1 MSKSVRT
8 SRRVERPVFRRKRR
22 IRVGLLLRQLLEILL
37 LLAGG
42 IGIVVLL
49 KRLPDQVDLMLLVS
63 QAISDLISSIQ
74 LLLEA
79 VVGLGGVVLIAAL
92 VVLAGVLILAGL
104 WRLVRLLRAL
114 LGPSKLQGR
123 R

>member
-104 WRLVRLLRAL
+104 WRLFRLLRAL
-114 LGPSKLQGR
+114 YGPSKLQR
-123 R
+123 RR

>member
-1 MSKSVRT
+1 MSKSVRS
-8 SRRVERPVFRRKRR
+8 SRRIERPVFRRKRR
-22 IRVGLLLRQLLEILL
+22 IPVGVLLRQLLEILL

-42 IGIVVLL
+42 IAIVVLL
-49 KRLPDQVDLMLLVS
+49 QRLPEQVDLMLLVS

-79 VVGLGGVVLIAAL
+79 VVGLGGVLLIAAL
-92 VVLAGVLILAGL
+92 VVLAGVLILGGL
-104 WRLVRLLRAL
+104 WRLFRLLRAL
-114 LGPSKLQGR
+114 FGPSTLQGR

>member
-1 MSKSVRT
+1 MNKSVRS

-22 IRVGLLLRQLLEILL
+22 IPVGVVLRQVLEILL

-42 IGIVVLL
+42 TGIVVLL
-49 KRLPDQVDLMLLVS
+49 QRLPDQVDLMLLVS
-63 QAISDLISSIQ
+63 QAISNLISSIQ

-92 VVLAGVLILAGL
+92 VVLAGVLILGGL
-104 WRLVRLLRAL
+104 WRLFRLLRAL
-114 LGPSKLQGR
+114 FGPPTLQGR

>member
-114 LGPSKLQGR
+114 FGPSKLQGR